1 MRFLLL
7 WDLPCSEVTQRA
19 LLGHPLPDDGVV
31 EWDTPWQGKAGEAS
45 GASLGR
51 GA

>member
-7 WDLPCSEVTQRA
+7 WDLPCSEVTHRA
-19 LLGHPLPDDGVV
+19 LLGHPLPDGVV